1 MKICPILQAAALP
14 SIVNAIAM
22 RYSEK
27 EIEIVKQRATCL
39 RAECAWWDGYS
50 CSENP
55 APLLKT
61 RVELEDEIKLDIF
74 KEGLKSDIEKVL
86 SEKTGW
92 GRIELKKRLFDMIDG
107 AGLERTE
114 LYDIHS
120 EKEVHQTH
128 EVTPDGHR
136 YPIDRTHDCTNEFC
150 PSKAVKEDTS
160 DDSKM

>member
-1 MKICPILQAAALP
+1 MKTCPILQAAALP
-14 SIVNAIAM
+14 LINSALTRSYAEKNIRAI
-22 RYSEK
+22 
-27 EIEIVKQRATCL
+27 KQRATCL
-39 RAECAWWDGYS
+39 GADCAWWDGYS

-74 KEGLKSDIEKVL
+74 KEGLKSDIEKIL

-114 LYDIHS
+114 IGITS
-120 EKEVHQTH
+120 
-128 EVTPDGHR
+128 DGHR
-136 YPIDRTHDCTNEFC
+136 YPIGRTHDCTNEFC